1 MASKKADTLEF
12 DVEIP
17 IKWPDDRPRTR
28 FQDRK
33 TNASWKMSQGDVTE
47 KLKDELRKVGA
58 TSVLVTYNAKGH
70 EDGGVAVWISR
81 KPTDDYGWQDEFG
94 FIGVIPT
101 IQELDRAYMQK
112 ARSCAPDS
120 ATPNLERFHEL
131 TKLRDQGRRWIRGE
145 RIKEHET
152 VMAVDTFREVRHN
165 LNAVRLTLSALRQIE
180 RCGSPVMM
188 EQAWRGFRP
197 ALVAGTPQEAQVGTP
212 AA

>member
-1 MASKKADTLEF
+1 MATSKSDMEF
-12 DVEIP
+12 DIQTP
-17 IKWPDDRPRTR
+17 LKWPGDRPRTR

-33 TNASWKMSQGDVTE
+33 TQAAWKMPYSGVMDA
-47 KLKDELRKVGA
+47 LKKELRLVGA
-58 TSVLVTYNAKGH
+58 TSVLVTYNALGH
-70 EDGGVAVWISR
+70 EDGGIAVWISR

-94 FIGVIPT
+94 FIGTIPT

-112 ARSCAPDS
+112 ARTCSPDGP
-120 ATPNLERFHEL
+120 TPNIERFHEL

-165 LNAVRLTLSALRQIE
+165 LNAVRLTLAALRQIE

-197 ALVAGTPQEAQVGTP
+197 ALAAGTPGVTVGTS
-212 AA
+212 AS